1 MVSLQLIGPAS
12 DVIGTLE
19 VGADEVIAQA
29 EQHARDHN
37 MSKGRCF
44 PLILRQHVEAAGCTT
59 SESALA
65 EAVTKLDAVRRGERP
80 HAIQI
85 RVRQEAVDITTQVEV
100 PKMNSKSS
108 QASRFFESERIYPNP
123 EARAWYDR
131 LVGMDD
137 HKQRLLLEL
146 ELLLYPDRLTAWSQR
161 HYGKEI
167 RACQIMA
174 SRAPLVLLEGDV
186 GCGKTVLAETIGDAL
201 ATQAGG
207 KVHLLKINTQ
217 VRGTGMVGE
226 MTDLIVQAFMQ
237 AEARAD
243 ALKGQPLLLLI
254 DEADA
259 LAAKR
264 VDQHMH
270 HEDKAGLNTLLQ
282 RIDGL
287 RLSGRRMA
295 VLFITNRPDAL
306 DPAVR
311 RRAALRLTFR
321 RPNDEQRAELFR
333 QSIPEIELSTR
344 HIRELVSATGA
355 DAEKK
360 HGACFTWSDITDRLV
375 PAALRDAYATQRPL
389 AADDVIRYA
398 RELEPT
404 PLMHEE

>member
-1 MVSLQLIGPAS
+1 MIQLQLVGPAS

-29 EQHARDHN
+29 EQHARDNN

-44 PLILRQHVEAAGCTT
+44 PLILRQHVEAAGWT
-59 SESALA
+59 SSDSAIA
-65 EAVTKLDAVRRGERP
+65 EVVTQLDAVRRGERP
-80 HAIQI
+80 HAIQV
-85 RVRQEAVDITTQVEV
+85 RVRHEGANISTKVELN
-100 PKMNSKSS
+100 KMNTKSS
-108 QASRFFESERIYPNP
+108 HASRFFESERIYPNP
-123 EARAWYDR
+123 ESRSWYDR

-137 HKQRLLLEL
+137 HKHRLLLEL
-146 ELLLYPDRLTAWSQR
+146 ELLLYPDRLAAWSQR
-161 HYGKEI
+161 HYGKDI

-174 SRAPLVLLEGDV
+174 SRTPLVLLEGDV

-207 KVHLLKINTQ
+207 KVYLLKINTQ

-282 RIDGL
+282 RLDGL
-287 RLSGRRMA
+287 RLSGRRIA

-321 RPNDEQRAELFR
+321 RPNDEQRAVLFR
-333 QSIPEIELSTR
+333 QSIPELELSAKHLR
-344 HIRELVSATGA
+344 DLVAATGA
-355 DAEKK
+355 EAEKNY
-360 HGACFTWSDITDRLV
+360 GACFTWSDITDRLV
-375 PAALRDAYATQRPL
+375 PAALRDAYAERRQL
-389 AADDVIRYA
+389 AADDLIRYA

-404 PLMHEE
+404 PMMQEE

>member
-1 MVSLQLIGPAS
+1 LAI
-12 DVIGTLE
+12 
-19 VGADEVIAQA
+19 GADEVIAQS
-29 EQHARDHN
+29 EQHSRDQN

-44 PLILRQHVEAAGCTT
+44 PLILRQHVEAAGYTA
-59 SESALA
+59 SDAAIA
-65 EAVTKLDAVRRGERP
+65 EAVAKLDAVRRGERTR
-80 HAIQI
+80 AIQI
-85 RVRQEAVDITTQVEV
+85 RVRQDVIKVSTHVVFPNMTT
-100 PKMNSKSS
+100 KSS
-108 QASRFFESERIYPNP
+108 LASRYFESERVYPNP
-123 EARAWYDR
+123 DSRSWYDR

-146 ELLLYPDRLTAWSQR
+146 ELLLYPERLTAWSQR
-161 HYGKEI
+161 HYRRDI

-174 SRAPLVLLEGDV
+174 GRAPLVLLEGDV
-186 GCGKTVLAETIGDAL
+186 GCGKTALAETIGDAL
-201 ATQAGG
+201 ATRMGG

-287 RLSGRRMA
+287 RQSGRRIV
-295 VLFITNRPDAL
+295 VLFITNRPDSL

-333 QSIPEIELSTR
+333 QSIPEVDLSAR
-344 HIRELVSATGA
+344 NLRELVVATGA
-355 DAEKK
+355 DAEGKRE
-360 HGACFTWSDITDRLV
+360 ACFTWSDITDRLV
-375 PAALRDAYATQRPL
+375 PAALRDAYAGQRPL
-389 AADDVIRYA
+389 TADDLIRYA